1 MKISKLSGFKPSTND
16 QLLPIRQLDIF
27 SKRNKV
33 EADTLLSEAE
43 KTAKLA
49 EFDKQ
54 LAALQ

>member
-1 MKISKLSGFKPSTND
+1 MKISKLAGFKPSTNN

-27 SKRNKV
+27 SKRSKV
-33 EADTLLSEAE
+33 EADTTLVEAE
-43 KTAKLA
+43 KAAKLA